1 MVYEPVGV
9 KEQSSF
15 FGDLWTW
22 TSSNYNPYKNYKA
35 FGEKFSEYNGKFM
48 CNQFVLKGGCCI
60 TPIDHVRPSYRNFY
74 YPGDR
79 WQFSGLRLVN
89 DI

>member
-1 MVYEPVGV
+1 MIYEPIGR
-9 KEQSSF
+9 KDQNNF
-15 FGDLWTW
+15 FGDLWAW
-22 TSSNYNPYKNYKA
+22 TSSNYTPYKNYQP

-48 CNQFVLKGGCCI
+48 CNQFVLKGGSCI
-60 TPIDHVRPSYRNFY
+60 TPIEHIRSSYRNFY

-79 WQFSGLRLVN
+79 WQFSGLRLAN